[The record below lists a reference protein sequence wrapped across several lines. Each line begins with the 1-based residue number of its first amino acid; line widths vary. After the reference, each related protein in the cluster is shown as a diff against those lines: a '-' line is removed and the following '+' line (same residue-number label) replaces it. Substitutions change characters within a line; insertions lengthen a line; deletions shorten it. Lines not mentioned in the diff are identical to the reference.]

1 MRRKT
6 KEKISRSCLTGYF
19 VLFVLFLYLPMF
31 TLFIL
36 SFQGPHGGVTFPLVE
51 AGTFWWRNL
60 IHDKEITGAFS
71 RSVVLSLMV
80 MAVTALLSLM
90 LGMAFRQRF
99 KGSGVLFYGIM
110 AGLMTP
116 GILISLGLISL
127 MRILRIPCHW
137 YTTAFG
143 VHLIWTLP
151 FAFLLMLAVF
161 NRFDKTVEEAA
172 ADLGATDWKVF
183 KEVTL
188 PIIAVGVLG
197 AGLFGFTLSYDEFA
211 RTIMVAGMKNTLPLE
226 AFARMAVTVMPVV
239 YVLGTASTLFSFL
252 VIGVFL
258 YVTKKM
264 AERVLVKQKL
274 LAGGTPLK
282 K

>member
-1 MRRKT
+1 
-6 KEKISRSCLTGYF
+6 
-19 VLFVLFLYLPMF
+19 MF

-51 AGTFWWRNL
+51 SGIFWWKNL
-60 IHDKEITGAFS
+60 IHDKEITGAFF
-71 RSVVLSLMV
+71 RSIVLSLMV
-80 MAVTALLSLM
+80 MTVTVLFSLM
-90 LGMAFRQRF
+90 LGMAFRKRF

-127 MRILRIPCHW
+127 MRILRIPGQW

-143 VHLIWTLP
+143 VQLIWTLP

-161 NRFDKTVEEAA
+161 NRFDKRVEEAA
-172 ADLGATDWKVF
+172 ADLGATDWRVF

-188 PIIAVGVLG
+188 PIIAVGMLG

-264 AERVLVKQKL
+264 AERVLAKQKL
-274 LAGGTPLK
+274 IAEGGPLK
-282 K
+282 Q